1 MDKGTQELRLM
12 HWAEL
17 VKECH
22 NSGMKVREW
31 CQQNDIDEKR
41 YYYWQRKVRQEILQ
55 IQETSTTTVEKVTT
69 FAQLPIP
76 IGSESKSDF
85 QPDVVLKRAEGADKI
100 LDYYRASEGAFL
112 CIQKNKGILHYR
124 YIIKQSQ

>member
-1 MDKGTQELRLM
+1 MSQQR
-12 HWAEL
+12 
-17 VKECH
+17 
-22 NSGMKVREW
+22 MKVREW

-55 IQETSTTTVEKVTT
+55 IQETSTTAVEKVTI

-85 QPDVVLKRAEGADKI
+85 QPDVVLKMGTVVIEISYTVSDLLLSRV
-100 LDYYRASEGAFL
+100 SEMIHHA
-112 CIQKNKGILHYR
+112 
-124 YIIKQSQ
+124 

>member
-17 VKECH
+17 VKECY
-22 NSGMKVREW
+22 NSGMKVRE
-31 CQQNDIDEKR
+31 NDIDEKR
-41 YYYWQRKVRQEILQ
+41 YYYWQRKVRQEVLQ
-55 IQETSTTTVEKVTT
+55 IQETSTTAVEKVTT

-85 QPDVVLKRAEGADKI
+85 QPDVVLKMGTVVIEI
-100 LDYYRASEGAFL
+100 SNTIPHQIYFYSE
-112 CIQKNKGILHYR
+112 
-124 YIIKQSQ
+124 